1 MNTPDS
7 LSSPP
12 RVLIVDDD
20 PDILKSATL
29 MLSRRGY
36 EPIAASNPAEAWS
49 LLAEQGA
56 EVVLLDLNFG
66 AGKTNGEEGLSF
78 LDRLFALD
86 RSLVVVV
93 VTGHSGVSIAVAA
106 IRAGAQDFLMKPW
119 NNARFAAT
127 IDSALAERRRR
138 LAAAGSIRQPA
149 TDVLLL
155 GESAAIEWVRQ
166 TIIRVAPTEA
176 GILLHGPAGSGKS
189 LVARAIHSASRRAAG
204 PISIL
209 DLTSLDRIEAGET
222 ITSAVRSATGGT
234 LVLDHLDQ
242 LPGYGR
248 RPLLAALDDCS
259 ADIRLLATARDRA
272 HLVGAEGPGGDLTGR
287 FSIEI
292 NMPAVSDRGDD
303 ALLLARHFLRLAARR
318 NRIEPRSLSE
328 EAEAAVL
335 AATWA
340 DGIRGLAATMERA
353 VIMADGPVVGPGD
366 LTLDAGD
373 DRPCDGERLK
383 TNDPSLAA
391 AERAAVEAA
400 LRRHSFNVTRA
411 ATDLGITRA
420 ALYRRMAKHGF

>member
-1 MNTPDS
+1 MDTPDS

-20 PDILKSATL
+20 PDIVKSASL

-36 EPIAASNPAEAWS
+36 EPVAASNPAEAWS

-56 EVVLLDLNFG
+56 EIVLLDLNFS

-93 VTGHSGVSIAVAA
+93 VTGHSGVNIAVAA

-138 LAAAGSIRQPA
+138 VAAAESVRQPR
-149 TDVLLL
+149 TDVLLV
-155 GESAAIEWVRQ
+155 GESAAVEWVRQ
-166 TIIRVAPTEA
+166 TILRVAPTEA

-189 LVARAIHSASRRAAG
+189 LVARAIHSASRRSTG
-204 PISIL
+204 PVSAL
-209 DLTSLDRIEAGET
+209 DLTALDRVGTGQSIA
-222 ITSAVRSATGGT
+222 SALRSATGGT

-248 RPLLAALDDCS
+248 QPLLTALDDGS

-272 HLVGAEGPGGDLTGR
+272 RLFGAEGPGGDLTGR
-287 FSIEI
+287 FAIEI
-292 NMPAVSDRGDD
+292 KMPAVSERGDD
-303 ALLLARHFLRLAARR
+303 AVLLAKHFLRLAARR
-318 NRIEPRSLSE
+318 NRIEPKPLSP

-335 AATWA
+335 AATWP
-340 DGIRGLAATMERA
+340 DGIRELAAAMERA
-353 VIMADGPVVGPGD
+353 AIMADGPAVEPGD
-366 LTLDAGD
+366 LTLDASD
-373 DRPCDGERLK
+373 DRAGDGERLK

-391 AERAAVEAA
+391 AERAVVGAA